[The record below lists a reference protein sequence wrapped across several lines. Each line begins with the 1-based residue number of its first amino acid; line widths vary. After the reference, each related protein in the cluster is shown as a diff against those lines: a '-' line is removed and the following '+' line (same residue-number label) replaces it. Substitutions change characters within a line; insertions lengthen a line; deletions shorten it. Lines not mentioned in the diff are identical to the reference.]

1 MNTKY
6 PQYNKTM
13 KYLIKYNELN
23 DLRSIAEDNDDIK
36 EFKALDKK
44 CNAAWDSFLDNLYTL
59 PKYQQAIVKS
69 SRLY

>member
-1 MNTKY
+1 MNTIY

-23 DLRSIAEDNDDIK
+23 DLRSVAEDNDSLK
-36 EFKALDKK
+36 EYKALDKK
-44 CNAAWDSFLDNLYTL
+44 CIQAWESFQENLSIL
-59 PKYQQAIVKS
+59 PKYQQKIVLS